1 MALSTC
7 IKNIKFEKKSLLKKT
22 VYTSDKKTHFFEEL
36 KSIFQDTKSSNFLA
50 YQMAKRDLQ
59 SQYRQS
65 FLGFFWAFLPII
77 TNSLVW
83 IFLSSSGTVNV
94 NADQSIPYI
103 AFVVIG
109 TTLWSIFNE
118 TLFIPI
124 TSVNSARGLL
134 SKINFPKEALLMS
147 GIYKMVFNLFLKL
160 ILIAGVLLV
169 YGINPG
175 IGIIYFPIIVTI
187 IILFSLSIGLLFTPI
202 GLIYTDINK
211 IVSTAVSFMMY
222 ITPVVYAVPQQGL
235 FKKLF
240 EINPLTFLFNDA
252 RNSLINMELN
262 NITFSLVLAAIS
274 FVVMLL
280 GMVIF
285 RKSMPI
291 IIEKIAG

>member
-1 MALSTC
+1 M
-7 IKNIKFEKKSLLKKT
+7 KT
-22 VYTSDKKTHFFEEL
+22 VVYTSDKKTHFFQEL
-36 KSIFQDTKSSNFLA
+36 KAIYKDIKSSNFLA

-65 FLGFFWAFLPII
+65 FLGFFWAFAPIL

-124 TSVNSARGLL
+124 TSVNGAKGLL
-134 SKINFPKEALLMS
+134 SKINFPKEALLIS
-147 GIYKMVFNLFLKL
+147 GIYKMIFNLILKL
-160 ILIAGVLLV
+160 LLIAGTLIV
-169 YGINPG
+169 YGITPG
-175 IGIIYFPIIVTI
+175 IEIIYFPL
-187 IILFSLSIGLLFTPI
+187 IILALIIFSISLGILFTPI

-211 IVSTAVSFMMY
+211 IVSTTVSFLMY
-222 ITPVVYAVPQQGL
+222 MTPVVYAVPKQGI

-240 EINPLTFLFNDA
+240 EFNPLTFIFNDA
-252 RNSLINMELN
+252 RNSLTAVKPENLLFCLIL
-262 NITFSLVLAAIS
+262 TCIS
-274 FVVMLL
+274 FIIMMIGL
-280 GMVIF
+280 VIF

-291 IIEKIAG
+291 IIEKIGG

>member
-1 MALSTC
+1 MKT
-7 IKNIKFEKKSLLKKT
+7 T
-22 VYTSDKKTHFFEEL
+22 VYTSDKKTHFFQEL

-65 FLGFFWAFLPII
+65 FLGFFWAFMPII

-83 IFLSSSGTVNV
+83 IFLSSSGTVNI
-94 NADQSIPYI
+94 NADQSLPYI

-109 TTLWSIFNE
+109 TTLWSIFSE
-118 TLFIPI
+118 TLFIPL
-124 TSVNSARGLL
+124 TSVNGARGLL

-147 GIYKMVFNLFLKL
+147 GLYKMIFNLILKL
-160 ILIAGVLLV
+160 ILIVGVLVV

-175 IGIIYFPIIVTI
+175 VGILYFPLILAVIIV
-187 IILFSLSIGLLFTPI
+187 FSLSVGLLFTPI
-202 GLIYTDINK
+202 GLIYTDISK
-211 IVSTAVSFMMY
+211 IVTTGVSFMMY
-222 ITPVVYAVPQQGL
+222 ITPVVYAVPKQGL

-240 EINPLTFLFNDA
+240 ELNPLTFLFNDA
-252 RNSLINMELN
+252 RSSLTNMNLQ
-262 NITFSLVLAAIS
+262 NITFSLVLAGIS
-274 FVVMLL
+274 FILMLV

-291 IIEKIAG
+291 IIEKIGG